1 MKCLQELKRNSTDKE
16 HLHTR
21 NDFLREQVQINTGA
35 TEGLHS
41 KPEVQTKAKRS
52 LKAITY
58 VDQTKQTRHYG
69 KKEKRQGW
77 QGEENC
83 YKKTVWSCSLAMSP
97 APNKDRRAVLN
108 FEGKRYNLND
118 MTDELKRLV
127 RGLQTAESQ
136 LKHAQD
142 QLRVVAV
149 GRQVLAS
156 QLKRKLTEVSPCE
169 D

>member
-1 MKCLQELKRNSTDKE
+1 MSRLTM
-16 HLHTR
+16 
-21 NDFLREQVQINTGA
+21 
-35 TEGLHS
+35 
-41 KPEVQTKAKRS
+41 P
-52 LKAITY
+52 
-58 VDQTKQTRHYG
+58 
-69 KKEKRQGW
+69 
-77 QGEENC
+77 
-83 YKKTVWSCSLAMSP
+83 AMSP
-97 APNKDRRAVLN
+97 SQSKDRRAVLN

-118 MTDELKRLV
+118 MSDELKRLV

-156 QLKRKLTEVSPCE
+156 QLKRKLTEVTPVE

>member
-1 MKCLQELKRNSTDKE
+1 MSRLNM
-16 HLHTR
+16 
-21 NDFLREQVQINTGA
+21 
-35 TEGLHS
+35 
-41 KPEVQTKAKRS
+41 P
-52 LKAITY
+52 
-58 VDQTKQTRHYG
+58 
-69 KKEKRQGW
+69 
-77 QGEENC
+77 
-83 YKKTVWSCSLAMSP
+83 AMSP
-97 APNKDRRAVLN
+97 AQSKDRRAVLN

-118 MTDELKRLV
+118 MSDELKRLE

-156 QLKRKLTEVSPCE
+156 QLKRKLTEVTPVE